1 MSDYRE
7 INEVMNQIKPLPDPK
22 AKEKA
27 KAAFLLKAEELMES
41 EKKCKL
47 KFWKNKQ
54 LVYSFASGMAAM
66 LILVVGM
73 MSVLNP
79 EFLTGTVRTTGYY
92 EINSPYTPF
101 KNGDVISADTLQ
113 EMRTSGNKFK
123 LYMENGLALYLDRVS
138 DGAVTLQ
145 YDLTT
150 DAALAELLQNAAG
163 GSIIALNVESGF
175 TGIPVKYE
183 IDLTRGVIH
192 GLTAIERQKWLS
204 ALYVYCYIVDQ
215 RQLERY
221 IETGLSDALVSE
233 HKMLPAK
240 IAEEVLYVN
249 TNPGLFDTGK
259 EVLVFTLQKID
270 TGSIFGSKNGGA
282 GIGSGSEGH
291 VGDIEIEGGN
301 IIAP

>member
-7 INEVMNQIKPLPDPK
+7 MDEVMNHIKLLPDPK

-27 KAAFLLKAEELMES
+27 KAAFLLKAGEVMES
-41 EKKCKL
+41 EKKCKPKL
-47 KFWKNKQ
+47 WKNKQ
-54 LVYSFASGMAAM
+54 LVYSFVSGMTAM

-79 EFLTGTVRTTGYY
+79 EFLAGTVLTTGYY
-92 EINSPYTPF
+92 EINSPYTPL

-113 EMRTSGNKFK
+113 EMRASGNKFK
-123 LYMENGLALYLDRVS
+123 LYMENGLVLYLDSVS

-163 GSIIALNVESGF
+163 GSIITLKVESGF
-175 TGIPVKYE
+175 TGIPVKYK
-183 IDLTRGVIH
+183 IDLMRGAID
-192 GLTAIERQKWLS
+192 GLTATEQQKWLS
-204 ALYVYCYIVDQ
+204 GLYVYCYIVD
-215 RQLERY
+215 RCQLEQY
-221 IETGLSDALVSE
+221 IETGLGEALVSE

-270 TGSIFGSKNGGA
+270 TGSIFGSKNGDA

-291 VGDIEIEGGN
+291 VEDIEIEGGN

>member
-7 INEVMNQIKPLPDPK
+7 MDKVMNHIKPLPDSK

-27 KAAFLLKAEELMES
+27 KAAFLLKAEEAMEN
-41 EKKCKL
+41 EKKCKP

-79 EFLTGTVRTTGYY
+79 EFLAGTVRTAGYY
-92 EINSPYTPF
+92 EINSPYTPL

-113 EMRTSGNKFK
+113 DMRASGNKFK
-123 LYMENGLALYLDRVS
+123 LYMENGLALYLDSVS

-145 YDLTT
+145 YNLTSH
-150 DAALAELLQNAAG
+150 AVLAELLQNAEG
-163 GSIIALNVESGF
+163 RSIISLKVESSF
-175 TGIPVKYE
+175 TGIPIKYE
-183 IDLTRGVIH
+183 IDLMSGVID
-192 GLTAIERQKWLS
+192 GLTATEQQKWLS
-204 ALYVYCYIVDQ
+204 GLYVYCYIVDQ

-221 IETGLSDALVSE
+221 IETGLGDALVSG

-240 IAEEVLYVN
+240 IVGEVLYVN
-249 TNPGLFDTGK
+249 TNPGLFDTDK

-282 GIGSGSEGH
+282 GIGSGHEGR
-291 VGDIEIEGGN
+291 VGN
-301 IIAP
+301 IIIEGSNITAP